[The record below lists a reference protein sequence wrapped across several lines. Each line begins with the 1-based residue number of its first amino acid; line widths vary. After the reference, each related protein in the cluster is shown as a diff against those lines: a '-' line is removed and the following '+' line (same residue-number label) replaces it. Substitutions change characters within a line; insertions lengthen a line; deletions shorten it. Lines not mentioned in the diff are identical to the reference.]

1 MEVAYFF
8 DRYIRLRIF
17 YEAHD
22 PSRKRLWIIFYKVAD
37 SKLWIEK
44 LDVLE

>member
-17 YEAHD
+17 YEALGQ
-22 PSRKRLWIIFYKVAD
+22 SRKRTWITFDKVAD

>member
-8 DRYIRLRIF
+8 DRYIRLHIF
-17 YEAHD
+17 YETHD
-22 PSRKRLWIIFYKVAD
+22 QSRKRSWITFDKVAD